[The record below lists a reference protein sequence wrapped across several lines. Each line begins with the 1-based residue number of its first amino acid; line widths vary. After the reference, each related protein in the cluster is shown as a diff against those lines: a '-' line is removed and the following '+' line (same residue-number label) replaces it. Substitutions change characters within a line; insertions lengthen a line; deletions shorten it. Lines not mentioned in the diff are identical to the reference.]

1 MKAVIL
7 AGRPGREL
15 RPLTC
20 FRPTSMLPLI
30 NRPLV
35 EHLILVLRRH
45 GIKEVILSLLH
56 RGEVVRNYF
65 GGGKNWGV
73 DIIYGVEEEPQG
85 IVGEIKALLPVLGEE
100 PFLVLGG
107 HILTDIDLS
116 QLMQAHRE
124 KGGLATIALSEVD
137 NGQGKVLCGQGGVIE
152 KFLSPDEEASLAA
165 ANGGIYCLSP
175 EIFKKIP
182 DISGGEDLYWDVFP
196 ALSAGSLFG
205 YMAKGYMRAIHD
217 LEGYKAAHWDA
228 LDKKVNI
235 DIEEVRLVKEGISC
249 GSGCQIDEG
258 IYFEGPVYIGQN
270 CRLQEGARV
279 GPYSVIGNA
288 VHIKAGAV
296 VERSIIGSGCYLGEG
311 AAVQGAFIGQGC
323 EVQDYTRIDR
333 EAAIGEGTKLGVAVN
348 IKEGVRVWPGRWV
361 SAGATVNNSMGWEG
375 RRSRRLFGWHGV
387 KGTAGVQMTPE
398 FAAKLGATYA
408 SMLEEGSFLA
418 ISRDTKPISRII
430 KRALISGLLSMGTD
444 VYNLQS
450 MPSLVTRYSLQ
461 SLGAIGG
468 IHVRNSRKDPGAVVI
483 EFFDSDGVNISPVLE
498 NYFESLFSR
507 DELRWLTLAEF
518 GKTLYPPGL
527 IEFYAKGLM
536 EWVNAEAICRR
547 NFALIVDSSYGS
559 VSNVCLEVMTR
570 LGCRVINL
578 RPEAKSLEFTKVYQ
592 TEHIALEEVEN
603 FTKLEGDLGIMF
615 DGEGE
620 RLLLVD
626 NLGNPWSMEETI
638 SLLIYYVINT
648 FPKAKIALPGI
659 VPPPME
665 EMIKRAGGEVIRTAP
680 TRRSLLVEA
689 RDNDVHLASYGERLV
704 FQPFH
709 VAFNAVAAAVL
720 ALDILAREKR
730 PLSEIRKDLPSFT
743 PLMEQAACPIE
754 HHRKVM
760 RRLMGDT
767 GDDQTQLRDGLRIF
781 NQNGWILIQPQPD
794 QPYINLSIQ
803 AETSQVGEKLL
814 AEYKERV
821 AKYQ

>member
-20 FRPTSMLPLI
+20 FRPTSMLPLV
-30 NRPLV
+30 NRPIV
-35 EHLILVLRRH
+35 EHLILALRRH
-45 GIKEVILSLLH
+45 RIKEVILSLLY

-65 GGGKNWGV
+65 GRGKNWGV

-85 IVGEIKALLPVLGEE
+85 IVGEIKALLPVLEEE

-116 QLMQAHRE
+116 QLMQTHRE
-124 KGGLATIALSEVD
+124 KGGLATIVLSEVD
-137 NGQGKVLCGQGGVIE
+137 NSQGKVLCGQGGVIE
-152 KFLSPDEEASLAA
+152 KFLSSDEEAGFAA

-175 EIFKKIP
+175 EIFKENP
-182 DISGGEDLYWDVFP
+182 DISGGEDLYRDVFP
-196 ALSAGSLFG
+196 TLPEGSLFG
-205 YMAKGYMRAIHD
+205 YMAKGYVRAIHD

-228 LDKKVNI
+228 LNGKVNI
-235 DIEEVRLVKEGISC
+235 DIEEVRLIKEGVFC

-270 CRLQEGARV
+270 CRLKEGARV

-288 VHIKAGAV
+288 VHISKGSV
-296 VERSIIGSGCYLGEG
+296 IERSIIGSGCYFGEG
-311 AAVQGAFIGQGC
+311 AAAQGALIGQGC
-323 EVQDYTRIDR
+323 EVQDYTQIDS
-333 EAAIGEGTKLGVAVN
+333 EAAIGEGTKLGVATA
-348 IKEGVRVWPGRWV
+348 IKKGVRVWPGRWV

-387 KGTAGVQMTPE
+387 KGTAGIQMTPE

-418 ISRDTKPISRII
+418 ISRDTQPISRII

-444 VYNLQS
+444 VYNLQTT
-450 MPSLVTRYSLQ
+450 PSPVTRYSLQ

-527 IEFYAKGLM
+527 IESYVNDIM
-536 EWVNAEAICRR
+536 EWVEVEAICRK
-547 NFALIVDSSYGS
+547 NFAMVVDSSYGS
-559 VSNVCLEVMTR
+559 VSRVCLDIMTR

-578 RPEAKSLEFTKVYQ
+578 RPEVKSLEFVKSYQ
-592 TEHIALEEVEN
+592 TEQIALEEVKN
-603 FTKLEGDLGIMF
+603 FTKLEGDLGLMF

-626 NLGNPWSMEETI
+626 DQGNPLSMEELI
-638 SLLIYYVINT
+638 SLLIYYVLNT

-659 VPPPME
+659 VPSPMQ

-709 VAFNAVAAAVL
+709 VAFDAVAAAVL
-720 ALDILAREKR
+720 VLDLLAREKR
-730 PLSEIRKDLPSFT
+730 PLSEIRKDLPGFT
-743 PLMEQAACPIE
+743 PLKEQVACPME

-781 NQNGWILIQPQPD
+781 NQTGWILIQPQPD
-794 QPYINLSIQ
+794 QPYINLSIE
-803 AETSQVGEKLL
+803 AETVQIGEELL
-814 AEYKERV
+814 AEYKKRV
-821 AKYQ
+821 AEYQ